1 MTAPWLKP
9 FRRPRLWLGVWLA
22 AVLAVVALSLM
33 PPAPLPELPSGGDK
47 VEHFLAYCL
56 LAMGAVQLF
65 ATRACWLLAGAG
77 LIAMGVGLEYA
88 QGAYTATR
96 MQDPF
101 DALANTLGAIAGL
114 ATALTPLRDTWLRVE
129 RRLPRSAQP

>member
-1 MTAPWLKP
+1 MTMPWMKP

-22 AVLAVVALSLM
+22 AVFAVVALSLM

-56 LAMGAVQLF
+56 LAMGAVQLS
-65 ATRACWLLAGAG
+65 ASRRYWLLAGAG
-77 LIAMGVGLEYA
+77 LIAMGIGLEYA
-88 QGAYTATR
+88 QGAYTVTR

-101 DALANTLGAIAGL
+101 DALANTLGVIAGL
-114 ATALTPLRDTWLRVE
+114 ATAMTPLRDAWLRVE
-129 RRLPRSAQP
+129 QRLPRSARM

>member
-1 MTAPWLKP
+1 MTSWLKP
-9 FRRPRLWLGVWLA
+9 FRRPWLWLGVWLA
-22 AVLAVVALSLM
+22 GVLAVVALSLM

-65 ATRACWLLAGAG
+65 ALRGLWLLVCAG
-77 LIAMGVGLEYA
+77 LVAMGIGLEYA
-88 QGAYTATR
+88 QGAYTVTR

-101 DALANTLGAIAGL
+101 DALANTLGVAAGL
-114 ATALTPLRDTWLRVE
+114 ATALTPLRDAWLRVE
-129 RRLPRSAQP
+129 RRSARPTRS